1 MTTLEITRT
10 ATRKCGRTCS
20 RCTDCSEWEPI
31 PFHHR
36 GGVCMERTAGR
47 RRLLPARRRLLPAL
61 SLLDLVR
68 LGAPSEVALA
78 TVPVYREGAGV
89 R

>member
-1 MTTLEITRT
+1 MTTLESIST
-10 ATRKCGRTCS
+10 ATRTCGRTCS

-36 GGVCMERTAGR
+36 GGVCMARTAGR
-47 RRLLPARRRLLPAL
+47 KRRLPAL
-61 SLLDLVR
+61 SLLELSRLV
-68 LGAPSEVALA
+68 APPKVALA
-78 TVPVYREGAGV
+78 TVAVHREVAGV

>member
-1 MTTLEITRT
+1 MTTLESTST

-36 GGVCMERTAGR
+36 GGVCMVRTAGR
-47 RRLLPARRRLLPAL
+47 RRLLPALGLFEL
-61 SLLDLVR
+61 SR
-68 LGAPSEVALA
+68 LGFPSKAALA